1 MIELAGNSELFI
13 VICFGAESL
22 AETRLTSNLRPT
34 ARECVHLVTRG
45 HFRSRDKNG
54 DHNIRY
60 AIGENFMLHAN
71 FMGICFIEPKLMPID
86 VLHCGNRDFRL
97 FCSCDLDRDPMT
109 FIYQLDPYSFE
120 IYRMSENELL
130 TSWLSKVIVLQTDR
144 HT

>member
-97 FCSCDLDRDPMT
+97 FCSCDLDLYPIT
-109 FIYQLDPYSFE
+109 FICEPDLYSPE
-120 IYRMSENELL
+120 IYRMCKSELPTL
-130 TSWLSKVIVLQTDR
+130 RLSKVII
-144 HT
+144 